1 KRHDADDAGV
11 RWAQSHFSQ
20 ERYTGPQRTT
30 LRSYTGS
37 SYRTWNQHLR
47 DTEGKPTQ
55 HLATYRKMDKAMDAQ
70 PIPEDVILHRGT
82 GPEAFRLNG
91 VRMNSSSDLKQLIGS
106 VQVEHGYM
114 STSVGNSAAFST
126 MEVQLKIRT
135 PA

>member
-1 KRHDADDAGV
+1 LEAAYKKALAAHDDAMKGWKKDLGDWKDANGIKDLTAGMDDAVKRHDADDAGV

-70 PIPEDVILHRGT
+70 PIPEDV
-82 GPEAFRLNG
+82 
-91 VRMNSSSDLKQLIGS
+91 
-106 VQVEHGYM
+106 
-114 STSVGNSAAFST
+114 
-126 MEVQLKIRT
+126 
-135 PA
+135 